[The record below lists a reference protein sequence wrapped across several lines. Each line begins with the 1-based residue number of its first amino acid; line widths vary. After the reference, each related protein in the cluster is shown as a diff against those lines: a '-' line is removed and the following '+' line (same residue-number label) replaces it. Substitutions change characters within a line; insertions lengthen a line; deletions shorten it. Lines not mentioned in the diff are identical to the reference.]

1 MTYTLYY
8 TPDTASTRSALA
20 SRRPSL
26 QPWHSIRGKTDRFAL
41 KIQKDPSYLA
51 LKPKGRVPTLIID
64 GTPYT
69 ESAAMLMI
77 LAERHPDA
85 HFAPVDPIFPA
96 KWLETMNFLENTMS
110 PAFRD

>member
-8 TPDTASTRSALA
+8 TPDTASTAAHWLLVDLHFSHGIPFEAKL
-20 SRRPSL
+20 
-26 QPWHSIRGKTDRFAL
+26 IDFAL

-51 LKPKGRVPTLIID
+51 LKPKGRVPRLIID